1 MARYVKISTFTVLNP
16 IPEAE
21 IKKDRPLYESVKD
34 YLDRQLKNV
43 LADKPDLIVLPEN
56 CGKQSSFP
64 ERAQE
69 YCDSGSLYLFDYFK
83 SVAKENKCYIAFSR
97 YKKMEDGTV
106 RNCASVIG
114 RDGEVVGEYHKNYPT
129 VYETEAGILAG
140 RDVPLIECDFGTI
153 CPIICFD
160 LNFDDVRQ
168 KVKAK
173 NPDIVTFHSAFHGG
187 LMQEFFAYDTRSY
200 LVSSLQNIRR
210 SKILSPMGVTVAT
223 TTTYTNWATAVINLD
238 YAVCHIDYNWAK
250 FAAAKEKYKDKLK
263 IEDPDDV
270 GAVMLSYEGDDKTVM
285 DIISEFEIEL
295 LDEYIERSIKNRG
308 ENIENIVSEKE
319 KNI

>member
-1 MARYVKISTFTVLNP
+1 MARYVKISTFTINP

-21 IKKDRPLYESVKD
+21 INKDISLYESVKC

-43 LADKPDLIVLPEN
+43 LADKPDLIVLPEH
-56 CGKQSSFP
+56 CGRQVSFP
-64 ERAQE
+64 ERKQE
-69 YCDSGSLYLFDYFK
+69 YCEWGSLYLFDYFK

-140 RDVPLIECDFGTI
+140 RDVPVIECDFGTI
-153 CPIICFD
+153 CPVICFD
-160 LNFDDVRQ
+160 LNFDDIRK

-173 NPDIVTFHSAFHGG
+173 KPDLVTFHSAFHGG

-200 LVSSLQNIRR
+200 LVSSLLNIRR
-210 SKILSPMGVTVAT
+210 SKILSPIGVTVAT
-223 TTTYTNWATAVINLD
+223 TTTYTNWVTATINLD

-250 FAAAKEKYKDKLK
+250 FVKAKEKYGSKLK
-263 IEDPDDV
+263 IDDPDDV
-270 GAVMLSYEGDDKTVM
+270 GAVMLSYEGEDKTVM

-295 LDEYIERSIKNRG
+295 LDEYIERSIKNRE
-308 ENIENIVSEKE
+308 ENIEELKAGI
-319 KNI
+319 